1 MYNELNLD
9 RAAAALEED
18 VTVDEQAVDS
28 PTSIPCGITISIT
41 LNC

>member
-1 MYNELNLD
+1 MISNLTFEH
-9 RAAAALEED
+9 AASALTDD
-18 VTVDEQAVDS
+18 VIMDDAVDS